1 MSRRCLCALLIH
13 ALLLPLIAIAPAG
26 AEEGSGPRSIYLL
39 QSSVVG
45 AAGAPAAGPEHSL
58 VGTLGQPTPIG
69 IASGEEFT
77 LYAGFWM
84 RLLTLLADV
93 EPFAPEPLRTMLF
106 QTYPNPARG
115 STAIR
120 FSIASAGPVEL
131 AVFDV
136 NGRRVRTLADRYALP
151 GPYAVV
157 WDERDDLGARVPSGV
172 YFYRLNAGSYNS
184 IKRML
189 IVR

>member
-1 MSRRCLCALLIH
+1 
-13 ALLLPLIAIAPAG
+13 
-26 AEEGSGPRSIYLL
+26 
-39 QSSVVG
+39 
-45 AAGAPAAGPEHSL
+45 L

-120 FSIASAGPVEL
+120 FSIASAGPV
-131 AVFDV
+131 
-136 NGRRVRTLADRYALP
+136 
-151 GPYAVV
+151 